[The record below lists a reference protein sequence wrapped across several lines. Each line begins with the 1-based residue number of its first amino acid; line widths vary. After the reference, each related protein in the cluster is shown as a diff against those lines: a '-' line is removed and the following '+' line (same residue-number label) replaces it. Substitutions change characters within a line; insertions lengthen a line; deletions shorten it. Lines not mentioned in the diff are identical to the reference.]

1 MKKKRSRDYE
11 AEKKYSEGKR
21 KLMAAGL
28 DPAVYERR
36 VKQLAK
42 KYGR

>member
-1 MKKKRSRDYE
+1 MKNQNKAYESEKRYA
-11 AEKKYSEGKR
+11 AEKK

-42 KYGR
+42 KHRR